1 MVQRLTLRRRLSY
14 NTRSNKRR
22 IVRTPGGRLVYQ
34 YVKKNKTVPRC
45 GQCKEKL
52 KGITPSRP
60 SERPRLSKRHKTV
73 SRTYGGVLCHGC
85 LRERIVRAFLI
96 EEQKIVK
103 ALKSQREALVKPV
116 KAPKPKVE
124 PKKKPV
130 SKTTKP
136 GAGGKGA
143 GKSAGGKGPGVGGK
157 KPGQKPTGG
166 AGKPRK

>member
-116 KAPKPKVE
+116 KPVKKVVE
-124 PKKKPV
+124 KKPASKGAAAKKTV
-130 SKTTKP
+130 GKTT
-136 GAGGKGA
+136 GKT
-143 GKSAGGKGPGVGGK
+143 GVKTAGGK
-157 KPGQKPTGG
+157 KPAPKGG
-166 AGKPRK
+166 VSKAKK

>member
-14 NTRSNKRR
+14 NTKSNRRR

-34 YVKKNKTVPRC
+34 YVKKNPTVPRC

-60 SERPRLSKRHKTV
+60 SQRTRLSKRHKTV

-116 KAPKPKVE
+116 KKVVEKKPTKAAATKKPAGKTGAKGAVKTASKKPAPKTGVKS
-124 PKKKPV
+124 KK
-130 SKTTKP
+130 
-136 GAGGKGA
+136 
-143 GKSAGGKGPGVGGK
+143 
-157 KPGQKPTGG
+157 
-166 AGKPRK
+166 